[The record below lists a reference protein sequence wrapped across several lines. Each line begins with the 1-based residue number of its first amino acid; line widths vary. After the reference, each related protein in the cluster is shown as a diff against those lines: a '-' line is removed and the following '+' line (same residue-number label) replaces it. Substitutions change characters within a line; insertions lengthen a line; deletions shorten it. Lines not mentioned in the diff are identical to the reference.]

1 MFVSLVVSPQSL
13 YICIVKINYQNKLLM
28 KRFTITTLLIALY
41 SMMMVAQVTPPST
54 ATSETWYTVDG
65 KFYAYSR
72 HTWSTILLLIAP
84 RVFDL

>member
-54 ATSETWYTVDG
+54 ATSETWSCGVAKG
-65 KFYAYSR
+65 KRQRAKGKCKKKGMVSATPFV
-72 HTWSTILLLIAP
+72 L
-84 RVFDL
+84 